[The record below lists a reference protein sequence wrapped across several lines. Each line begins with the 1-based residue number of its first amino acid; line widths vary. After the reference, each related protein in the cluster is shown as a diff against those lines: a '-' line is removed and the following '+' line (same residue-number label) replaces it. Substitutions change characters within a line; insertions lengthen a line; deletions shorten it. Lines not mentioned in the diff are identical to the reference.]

1 MINKMTTNE
10 LIKLLNDRGYVV
22 ALFNHQDWTIEGE
35 APIPIGYIQSQMPSF
50 QSELDETYSNIIET
64 IIEDDYDDDWM

>member
-1 MINKMTTNE
+1 MTTNE
-10 LIKLLNDRGYVV
+10 LIKILNDRGYVV
-22 ALFNHQDWTIEGE
+22 SLFIHDDWFVDGE
-35 APIPIGYIQSQMPSF
+35 RQIPIGYVQSQIPSF